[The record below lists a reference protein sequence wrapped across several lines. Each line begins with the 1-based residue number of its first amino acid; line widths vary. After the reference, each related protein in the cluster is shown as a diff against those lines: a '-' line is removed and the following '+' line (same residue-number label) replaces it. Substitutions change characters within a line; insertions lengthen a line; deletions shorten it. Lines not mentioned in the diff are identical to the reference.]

1 MTGIVQRPLLQP
13 IVVNAVLMAVR
24 QAANILCDRWT
35 LLTLIAAHAGVTR
48 FADFRQ
54 TCGVANRLLTTRLL
68 MLEEQEVLV
77 RLAYSR
83 RPLRHSYHLTHM
95 GLGLFDVFAA
105 MLVWEQRWYPEC
117 QPGLALE
124 HMDCGQHAVHPEIR
138 CGACGTEVQVRD
150 LSVKVDQK
158 KMEAMAKPVSTFRRS
173 TMGTHGHQNAKKA
186 SLPEALEIFGDKWSI
201 EVVMCAMVGVT
212 TFGEFQSHTGMSTNI
227 LADRLARLGAC
238 NILVSSQNQGG
249 LRRGTYRL
257 TPKGRD
263 LVGVL
268 VCIERWADTWLRD
281 RTRAPTRLFHVNC
294 GKRLDL
300 VVRCGSCQQPLV
312 RAGCK
317 VHL

>member
-1 MTGIVQRPLLQP
+1 MIGVVPRQTLQP
-13 IVVNAVLMAVR
+13 VVVNAVLMAVR

-48 FADFRQ
+48 FADFRE

-105 MLVWEQRWYPEC
+105 MLVWEQRWYPGHP
-117 QPGLALE
+117 PGFCLE
-124 HMDCGQHAVHPEIR
+124 HMDCGQPEAHPDVR
-138 CGACGTEVQVRD
+138 CGACGEEVQVRE

-158 KMEAMAKPVSTFRRS
+158 EIKAMAKPASGFRRS
-173 TMGTHGHQNAKKA
+173 TMGTHGHPDAKKA
-186 SLPEALEIFGDKWSI
+186 PLPHALEIFGDKWSI
-201 EVVMCAMVGVT
+201 EAVMCAMVGVT
-212 TFGEFQSHTGMSTNI
+212 TFGDFQSYTGMSTNI
-227 LADRLARLGAC
+227 LADRLARLGVC
-238 NILVSSQNQGG
+238 GILVLTQNKGD
-249 LRRGTYRL
+249 LRRGIYRL

-268 VCIERWADTWLRD
+268 VCIERWADAWLRD

-294 GKRLDL
+294 GNRLDL
-300 VVRCGSCQQPLV
+300 MVRCGSCQKPMT
-312 RAGCK
+312 RAGCT